1 MAINNTVELT
11 GNMGAEP
18 KFIEVTN
25 GSDFA
30 SFTLYTR
37 DSYKD
42 EETGKWEDKKSIYHN
57 VIAFNPTIIQILKGL
72 NTQARI
78 KVTGSISYREFTIE
92 GEDGNEF
99 TKREASI
106 IAKKIEQA
114 PLVKKNQDS
123 DSTVEPTE

>member
-18 KFIEVTN
+18 RFVETE
-25 GSDFA
+25 GSKFA
-30 SFTLYTR
+30 SFTIYTT

-42 EETGKWEDKKSIYHN
+42 EELDEWKDKKSVYHN
-57 VIAFNPTIIQILKGL
+57 IIAFNPTIIEVLRGLK
-72 NTQARI
+72 TKARLR
-78 KVTGSISYREFTIE
+78 VTGSLSYREFKII

-114 PLVKKNQDS
+114 PLVKKNTD
-123 DSTVEPTE
+123 